1 MTTNSKIDSYL
12 SKHYDEKQLLDRYR
26 ISFETMWLT
35 FLLIFVSGMVKIFYG
50 PWAADNTEMMVL
62 VSLPIAY
69 FMVRSVLKGAYFSVQ
84 QKSYAGTLIFLAA
97 IGLLNIGISAVSLM
111 NNGSIIENGMLSEN
125 LFQFFL
131 GLPFILIPIA
141 YLIKK
146 KVGKN
151 DAEDDE

>member
-35 FLLIFVSGMVKIFYG
+35 FLLIFISGMINIFNG
-50 PWAADNTEMMVL
+50 PWAADNTGMMIL
-62 VSLPIAY
+62 ISIPTSY
-69 FMVRSVLKGAYFSVQ
+69 FMVRSVLKGAYFSIQ
-84 QKSYAGTLIFLAA
+84 QKSYTGTLILLAV
-97 IGLLNIGISAVSLM
+97 IGLFNIGVSAVSLM
-111 NNGSIIENGMLSEN
+111 NGGSVIENGMLSEN

-131 GLPFILIPIA
+131 GLPFLLIPTA

-151 DAEDDE
+151 DEDDEE